1 MSKYTTVIWDLD
13 GTLLYTLT
21 DLMNAVNSALKK
33 YGYPE
38 HDLEFI
44 RKAVGNGV
52 KKLMELSIPDGLSN
66 PDYDRAYEAFNL
78 FYKEHDLDN
87 TKPYDGIASTVEKL
101 REYGVKQAIV
111 SNKID
116 YAVKRLNDTFFR
128 MECAIGTQDGLRRK
142 PDADM
147 VLKAMEELGADR
159 ERTVYVGDSEVDI
172 ATAKNAGLPCISV
185 LWGFRSKEELMP
197 YKPQLLAEDTD
208 ELLKLVLG
216 E

>member
-1 MSKYTTVIWDLD
+1 
-13 GTLLYTLT
+13 
-21 DLMNAVNSALKK
+21 
-33 YGYPE
+33 
-38 HDLEFI
+38 
-44 RKAVGNGV
+44 
-52 KKLMELSIPDGLSN
+52 
-66 PDYDRAYEAFNL
+66 
-78 FYKEHDLDN
+78 
-87 TKPYDGIASTVEKL
+87 
-101 REYGVKQAIV
+101 
-111 SNKID
+111 
-116 YAVKRLNDTFFR
+116 